1 MVMRCYL
8 GWPVSTDNGV
18 MQHTV
23 AVWYDDDIPA
33 VVNVGTRGVHVYV
46 FVRLCTCIETGSLK
60 SHNTTEPSSCGK
72 RNDDCV

>member
-18 MQHTV
+18 MQHTG
-23 AVWYDDDIPA
+23 AVWCDDDIPA